1 MHNYCNLFVAAVSSL
16 VKKSHGLFN
25 MAAIGEYSVQY
36 CSFCFVFPFCLFA
49 FFFSLQSSTLRVKKQ
64 FVFFCVVVAFELT
77 YISDLVFLGC
87 AATIQSLIQ
96 LLLVQVH
103 PSNSVY
109 KS

>member
-49 FFFSLQSSTLRVKKQ
+49 FFLIINLHIKGKKAI
-64 FVFFCVVVAFELT
+64 FFFCVVAAFELT
-77 YISDLVFLGC
+77 YISDLLFLGC

-96 LLLVQVH
+96 LLLQVH

>member
-49 FFFSLQSSTLRVKKQ
+49 FFLIINLHIKGKKAIFFSV
-64 FVFFCVVVAFELT
+64 
-77 YISDLVFLGC
+77 
-87 AATIQSLIQ
+87 
-96 LLLVQVH
+96 LLLLLNLPTLVIFFSWVALQLFN
-103 PSNSVY
+103 P
-109 KS
+109 